1 MKKKYIKPS
10 VKSIEIDEAVLT
22 GISQPVIGGA
32 KASSSRKRFD
42 IDDYDF

>member
-22 GISQPVIGGA
+22 DMSQPQPGDKTSGA
-32 KASSSRKRFD
+32 KKRNTF